1 MAETE
6 KTEFEIQIS
15 VPDATDE
22 ELDRLTRQLLSEI
35 RETDVESAELGKSS
49 FIPDGAKGDPITI
62 GTIVLAAIPA
72 AMPKVIDL
80 VQAWSMR
87 GSNRTVK
94 FKGMGIEFEG
104 SPEEL
109 NKLLAKLEKGK
120 KKK

>member
-1 MAETE
+1 MEETE
-6 KTEFEIQIS
+6 NAEFEVQIS

-35 RETDVESAELGKSS
+35 KETDIESAELGKGRV
-49 FIPDGAKGDPITI
+49 IPDGAKGDPITI
-62 GTIVLAAIPA
+62 GTILLAAVPA

>member
-1 MAETE
+1 MEET
-6 KTEFEIQIS
+6 TTADFELQIS

-35 RETDVESAELGKSS
+35 KETDVDSVELGKSKS
-49 FIPDGAKGDPITI
+49 VPDGTKGDPITI
-62 GTIVLAAIPA
+62 GTILLAAVPA
-72 AMPKVIDL
+72 ALPKVIDL

-87 GSNRTVK
+87 GSNRTIK
-94 FKGMGIEFEG
+94 FKGKGIEFEG

-109 NKLLAKLEKGK
+109 EKLLARLDKGK

>member
-1 MAETE
+1 MEETE
-6 KTEFEIQIS
+6 KAEFEVQIS
-15 VPDATDE
+15 VADATDE

-35 RETDVESAELGKSS
+35 KETDVETAELGKSGV
-49 FIPDGAKGDPITI
+49 IPDGTKGDPITI
-62 GTIVLAAIPA
+62 GTILLAAIPA

>member
-1 MAETE
+1 MEETT
-6 KTEFEIQIS
+6 KTEFELQIS

-35 RETDVESAELGKSS
+35 KETDVDSVELGKSKTV
-49 FIPDGAKGDPITI
+49 PDGTKGDPITI
-62 GTIVLAAIPA
+62 GTIILAAVPA
-72 AMPKVIDL
+72 ALPKVIDL
-80 VQAWSMR
+80 IQAWSMR
-87 GSNRTVK
+87 GSNRTIK
-94 FKGMGIEFEG
+94 FKGKGIEFEG